1 MSRYAV
7 NLSEYELHEQEM
19 VVNKFAA
26 PCTYE
31 SQGNVL
37 LEKNETLKIR
47 ISREAVAAI
56 QQ

>member
-1 MSRYAV
+1 
-7 NLSEYELHEQEM
+7 M

-56 QQ
+56 